1 MLHDRYRPKGEAY
14 LSLYLSSACNILKGF
29 TREDRAAKL
38 VIVPYIASVRETL
51 YDYEE
56 TKWYSRSIADNETDW
71 YVSRQITG
79 AVDSA
84 IFILFQ
90 HL

>member
-14 LSLYLSSACNILKGF
+14 LSLSLSLSSACNILKGF

-38 VIVPYIASVRETL
+38 VIIPYIASVRETL

-56 TKWYSRSIADNETDW
+56 TK
-71 YVSRQITG
+71 
-79 AVDSA
+79 
-84 IFILFQ
+84 
-90 HL
+90 